1 MLTRSTRSLLNLPA
15 RQKTI
20 PVIEN
25 RVQFSLALN
34 SSDVT
39 VILLRH
45 CNPLDFRTLLENAH
59 ERELAVYVN
68 MDHIDGIAPD
78 TAGLRY
84 LATQLHIKGIVSSH
98 GKILAQAKSFDLQTV
113 QRIFAV
119 DSTGL
124 EVALES
130 VDDQQVD
137 LLAISPALVIP
148 YAVSQMSLH
157 LPFIG
162 SGFVSTPQQVQMV
175 LRAGAIGVTVS
186 RPELWM

>member
-1 MLTRSTRSLLNLPA
+1 M
-15 RQKTI
+15 
-20 PVIEN
+20 
-25 RVQFSLALN
+25 
-34 SSDVT
+34 
-39 VILLRH
+39 LRH

-59 ERELAVYVN
+59 ERGLAVYVN

-98 GKILAQAKSFDLQTV
+98 GKILALAKSFDLQTV

-148 YAVSQMSLH
+148 FAVSQMSLH

-186 RPELWM
+186 RTELWT

>member
-15 RQKTI
+15 RHKTI

-25 RVQFSLALN
+25 RAQFSLALN
-34 SSDVT
+34 SSDVPA
-39 VILLRH
+39 ILLRR

-59 ERELAVYVN
+59 ERGLAVYVN

-78 TAGLRY
+78 SAGLRY
-84 LATQLHIKGIVSSH
+84 LATQLHIKGVVSSH

-186 RPELWM
+186 RTELWM

>member
-34 SSDVT
+34 SSDLT
-39 VILLRH
+39 AILLRH

-59 ERELAVYVN
+59 ERGLAVYVN

-78 TAGLRY
+78 AAGLRH
-84 LATQLHIKGIVSSH
+84 LATQLHIKGVVSSH
-98 GKILAQAKSFDLQTV
+98 GKVLAQAKSFGLQTV

-130 VDDQQVD
+130 VDEQQVD

-148 YAVSQMSLH
+148 YAVSQMTLD

-162 SGFVSTPQQVQMV
+162 SGFVSTPQQVQTV

>member
-34 SSDVT
+34 SADVT
-39 VILLRH
+39 VIFLRH

-68 MDHIDGIAPD
+68 MDHINGIAPD
-78 TAGLRY
+78 AAGFRY
-84 LATQLHIKGIVSSH
+84 LATQLHIKGVVSSH

-148 YAVSQMSLH
+148 YAISQMSLH

-162 SGFVSTPQQVQMV
+162 SGFISTPQQVQMV

-186 RPELWM
+186 RPELWT

>member
-1 MLTRSTRSLLNLPA
+1 MLTRSTRPLLNLPA

-20 PVIEN
+20 PLIEN
-25 RVQFSLALN
+25 RTQFALVLE
-34 SSDVT
+34 SSEVT
-39 VILLRH
+39 TIMLRH
-45 CNPLDFRTLLENAH
+45 CNLFDLRTLLNHAH

-68 MDHIDGIAPD
+68 MDHIDGIMPD
-78 TAGLRY
+78 LAGLRY
-84 LATQLHIKGIVSSH
+84 LATQLHITGVLSSH
-98 GKILAQAKSFDLQTV
+98 GKVLAQAKSFDLQTI

-130 VDDQQVD
+130 VDEQYVD

-148 YAVSQMSLH
+148 YAVAQMPLH

-162 SGFVSTPQQVQMV
+162 CGFVSTPQQVQRV
-175 LRAGAIGVTVS
+175 LRAGAIGVTVTKS
-186 RPELWM
+186 ELWT

>member
-1 MLTRSTRSLLNLPA
+1 MLTRSSRSLLNLPA

-34 SSDVT
+34 SPDVSA
-39 VILLRH
+39 IMLRH
-45 CNPLDFRTLLENAH
+45 CNLLDFRTLLENAH

-98 GKILAQAKSFDLQTV
+98 GKILALAKSLDLQTV

-148 YAVSQMSLH
+148 FAVSQMSLH

-186 RPELWM
+186 RTELWT

>member
-1 MLTRSTRSLLNLPA
+1 MLTRSTRSLLNLSA

-20 PVIEN
+20 PLIEN
-25 RVQFSLALN
+25 RTQFALALDA
-34 SSDVT
+34 SDVT
-39 VILLRH
+39 TIMLRH
-45 CNPLDFRTLLENAH
+45 CNLFDLRTLLDHAH

-78 TAGLRY
+78 LAGLRY
-84 LATQLHIKGIVSSH
+84 LATQLHITGVLSNH
-98 GKILAQAKSFDLQTV
+98 GKVLAQAKNFDLQTV

-130 VDDQQVD
+130 VDDQFID

-148 YAVSQMSLH
+148 YVVARIPLH

-162 SGFVSTPQQVQMV
+162 CGFVSTPQQVQTV
-175 LRAGAIGVTVS
+175 LRAGAIGVTVTK
-186 RPELWM
+186 PELWT

>member
-1 MLTRSTRSLLNLPA
+1 MVLPL
-15 RQKTI
+15 I
-20 PVIEN
+20 
-25 RVQFSLALN
+25 S
-34 SSDVT
+34 
-39 VILLRH
+39 
-45 CNPLDFRTLLENAH
+45 
-59 ERELAVYVN
+59 
-68 MDHIDGIAPD
+68 
-78 TAGLRY
+78 AGFRY
-84 LATQLHIKGIVSSH
+84 LATQLHIKGVVSSH

-113 QRIFAV
+113 QRIFAI

-148 YAVSQMSLH
+148 YAISQMSLH

-186 RPELWM
+186 RPELWT

>member
-25 RVQFSLALN
+25 RAQFSLALN
-34 SSDVT
+34 SLDVT

-78 TAGLRY
+78 SAGLRY
-84 LATQLHIKGIVSSH
+84 LATQLHIKGVVSSH
-98 GKILAQAKSFDLQTV
+98 GKILAQAKNFDLQTV

-148 YAVSQMSLH
+148 YAISQMSLH

-162 SGFVSTPQQVQMV
+162 SGFVSTPQQVQTV

>member
-39 VILLRH
+39 SILLRH

-84 LATQLHIKGIVSSH
+84 LATQLHIKGVVSSH
-98 GKILAQAKSFDLQTV
+98 GKLLAQAKSFDLQTV

-148 YAVSQMSLH
+148 YAVAQMPLH

-186 RPELWM
+186 RPELWT

>member
-1 MLTRSTRSLLNLPA
+1 MLTRSTRSLLSLPA

-20 PVIEN
+20 PVVEN
-25 RVQFSLALN
+25 RTQFLLALD
-34 SSDVT
+34 SSHVT
-39 VILLRH
+39 TILLRH
-45 CNPLDFRTLLENAH
+45 CNLFDFKTLLGMAH
-59 ERELAVYVN
+59 ERDLGVYVS

-78 TAGLRY
+78 AAGLRY
-84 LATQLHIKGIVSSH
+84 LATQLHITGVVSSH
-98 GKILAQAKSFDLQTV
+98 GKVLAQAKGFDMETV
-113 QRIFAV
+113 QRIFAI

-130 VDDQQVD
+130 VDEQQID

-148 YAVSQMSLH
+148 YAVAQMPLH

-162 SGFVSTPQQVQMV
+162 SGFISTSQQVQRV
-175 LRAGAIGVTVS
+175 LRAGAIGVTVT

>member
-1 MLTRSTRSLLNLPA
+1 MLTWSSRSLLNLPVK
-15 RQKTI
+15 QKTI

-25 RVQFSLALN
+25 RTQFTLALK
-34 SSDVT
+34 SSHVT
-39 VILLRH
+39 TILLRH
-45 CNPLDFRTLLENAH
+45 CNLFDFRTLLENAH

-68 MDHIDGIAPD
+68 MDHIDGIAHD
-78 TAGLRY
+78 SAGLRY
-84 LATQLHIKGIVSSH
+84 LATQLHITGVVSSH
-98 GKILAQAKSFDLQTV
+98 GKFLAQAKGFDMETV

-130 VDDQQVD
+130 IDEQQID

-148 YAVSQMSLH
+148 YAVSQMPLH

-162 SGFVSTPQQVQMV
+162 SGFVSTLQQVQTV
-175 LRAGAIGVTVS
+175 LRAGAIGVAVT
-186 RPELWM
+186 RTELWT